1 MSGDDVHTGGCLCGA
16 VRFSVK
22 GAPFRVGLCH
32 CQDCRRV
39 SGSAFNFFGVWSR
52 SVYEGT
58 GELGTFEGRSFCSV
72 CGSRVA
78 SLRDDE
84 AEIMVGALDIAPS
97 DIIPGYEL
105 WIGRREP
112 WLMNLPWAE
121 QYQHDRGSRIIDAPP
136 IEPDVPAPAQQPEI

>member
-1 MSGDDVHTGGCLCGA
+1 MTGDGIHTGGCLCGV

-22 GAPFRVGLCH
+22 GASLRAGLCH

-52 SVYEGT
+52 YDYEGA
-58 GELGTFEGRSFCSV
+58 GELRTFEGRSFCSV

-84 AEIMVGALDIAPS
+84 AEITLGALDLAPS
-97 DIIPGYEL
+97 DIIPGF
-105 WIGRREP
+105 GRREP

-121 QYQHDRGSRIIDAPP
+121 QNQHDREPRTIDAPP
-136 IEPDVPAPAQQPEI
+136 IEPDIPVPAQQPET